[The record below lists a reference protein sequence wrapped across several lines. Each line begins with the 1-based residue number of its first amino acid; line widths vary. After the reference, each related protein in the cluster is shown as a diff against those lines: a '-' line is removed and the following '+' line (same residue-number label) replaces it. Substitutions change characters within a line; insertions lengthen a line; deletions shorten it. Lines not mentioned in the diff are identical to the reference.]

1 MFYFLLILS
10 LFVLIRTLSYGY
22 YEWKQ
27 EENKIAGIT
36 IGILGIVEFIV
47 ANIVFFLN

>member
-10 LFVLIRTLSYGY
+10 LFVLVRTLSYGY

-27 EENKIAGIT
+27 EENKMAGIV
-36 IGILGIVEFIV
+36 ILVLGIIEFIV